1 MEEIKAC
8 PFCGSYGELESSE
21 LTDGN
26 RYYYVKCSNKKCRI
40 RSAAVKVGFNERF
53 ECRKN
58 VEVTPVMAITHV
70 VSLWNERSD
79 EPPVYPWS
87 GKKVRI
93 RSIRR
98 ELTE

>member
-98 ELTE
+98 ERTE